1 MSSFLTSESQAFFP
15 FGGGV
20 SNTDAI
26 IQKSFP
32 GLEFNPSETGGE
44 YQEVRE
50 IDGALYFAQNAQYN
64 TAAGLAPTATNA
76 WYQVNPLLAS
86 YVWVQNAGVWTIY
99 KAAATLG
106 SGLTPITLSTISF
119 QAAGAVVAGAA
130 TAYTGYTAGD
140 LVASRNV
147 NTGALWL
154 GGSTSTVLLDYN
166 ASAAG
171 AVSLTGVG
179 VSPSLRVAGAIA
191 RNITYNTAFQNFEWN
206 SSGGTSVTGI
216 SAYSNTING
225 VQGNAMGVNQ
235 GASYLLMN
243 LDASGN
249 LATSGALYPSSG
261 LVITGA
267 TSLTAGSNQTV
278 IINDGTGA
286 NSNGYIRTSGTGSV
300 FFQNSAGTANYADI
314 GPAGGLALFATAS
327 AKFQIAGPVIP
338 GTAGVA
344 GTAGIYSGTG
354 VPTFSA
360 PNGSLFMRYDGATS
374 STCLYVNTS
383 GASTSGTTWTAVTV
397 P

>member
-20 SNTDAI
+20 SNIDAI

-44 YQEVRE
+44 YQEIRE

-86 YVWVQNAGVWTIY
+86 YVWVQNAGVWTVY

-147 NTGALWL
+147 NTGVLWL
-154 GGSTSTVLLDYN
+154 GGSTSTALFDYN

-171 AVSLTGVG
+171 AVNLTAVVANPGDLR
-179 VSPSLRVAGAIA
+179 VSGAIVAGAA
-191 RNITYNTAFQNFEWN
+191 TAYTGYAAGDLLASRN
-206 SSGGTSVTGI
+206 
-216 SAYSNTING
+216 
-225 VQGNAMGVNQ
+225 
-235 GASYLLMN
+235 AS
-243 LDASGN
+243 
-249 LATSGALYPSSG
+249 SGALLLG
-261 LVITGA
+261 GNTLLGTVDFNVLNANAITLGGTGA
-267 TSLTAGSNQTV
+267 TGGTFVYIQTISPSFIASGAAATAASSQTV
-278 IINDGTGA
+278 FANTNDGA
-286 NSNGYIRTSGTGSV
+286 NSNGLIRLSGTGSM
-300 FFQNSAGTANYADI
+300 FFQNSGGTANYAAI
-314 GPAGGLALFATAS
+314 GPAGGLALTTTAS

-338 GTAGVA
+338 GTAAGGA
-344 GTAGIYSGTG
+344 GTAAIYSGTG
-354 VPTFSA
+354 VPSFSA
-360 PNGSLFMRYDGATS
+360 PNGSLFMRYDGATT